1 VDGGFLRSKAFKRLA
16 LVVAGLVVTAASLGL
31 VDSSLSCANCT
42 QPRLSVVYIRAFTN
56 DDGVVNESGKDSAD
70 NGIDP
75 GNGKAVASCTA
86 WVDNQNRVRVTIANG
101 YPGYRCRL
109 WVKMRNVGC
118 RSVRRGPA
126 VISSPSVLSVVEVRT
141 GSCSLLRPGDCQYG
155 VFDVDVRQSAR
166 ELATYYFTIETR
178 FTEADW

>member
-1 VDGGFLRSKAFKRLA
+1 VNGGLLRSKAFKGLA
-16 LVVAGLVVTAASLGL
+16 LVVVGMAVTAASLGL
-31 VDSSLSCANCT
+31 VDSSLSCGNCT
-42 QPRLSVVYIRAFTN
+42 QPRLSVVYLRAFTD
-56 DDGVVNESGKDSAD
+56 DDGVVNEPGKDSAD

-86 WVDNQNRVRVTIANG
+86 WVDTQNRVRVTIANG

-126 VISSPSVLSVVEVRT
+126 VITSPSVLSVVEVRP
-141 GSCSLLRPGDCQYG
+141 GSCSVLRPGDSQYG
-155 VFDVDVRQSAR
+155 AFDVEVRQSAR
-166 ELATYYFTIETR
+166 ELATYFFTVETR
-178 FTEADW
+178 FTEADH